1 MIITVNRVVAQMRGR
16 CRLCKDAPAPL
27 ALRTEQP
34 IGWPMKAPQPD
45 RWSGYYMELQ
55 ERTIDN

>member
-1 MIITVNRVVAQMRGR
+1 MRGR
-16 CRLCKDAPAPL
+16 CRLRKDAPAPL